1 MSLALRLIAMLIAR
15 FKALGFLEWVG
26 ITAVINQ
33 VADSAFA
40 RGVEVCVSDA
50 VFDWTGIRVRPE
62 VLTTSFGWSEGISA
76 KLGVPLRDVTNRQMV
91 KEDVL
96 AAAAVMIAERSG
108 VLLTDVTDAEKI
120 RADVMAYGVGRL
132 ANDAGIYLS
141 DASSIEAIKADLKLW
156 GKQQAM
162 SEVAGDLAAELNLKD
177 SDGVRLRELLAA
189 RGYAGVKPVDLLKN
203 ANVLLVGYAREEFAR
218 AESIT
223 KKTARRLQLREAQVK
238 FRREHGNRQKY
249 VPLGMTAVIG

>member
-1 MSLALRLIAMLIAR
+1 MDLALRLIVMLIAR

-62 VLTTSFGWSEGISA
+62 ALATSFGWSEGISA
-76 KLGVPLRDVTNRQMV
+76 KLGVPLRDITNRQMV

-96 AAAAVMIAERSG
+96 AAAAGMIAEKSG

-120 RADVMAYGVGRL
+120 RADVMKYGAGRL
-132 ANDAGIYLS
+132 ATDAGIYLS
-141 DASSIEAIKADLKLW
+141 DPSSIEAIKADLKLW

-223 KKTARRLQLREAQVK
+223 KKTARRLQLREAQSK
-238 FRREHGNRQKY
+238 FRRAHGNRQKY